1 LYANSFFQNV
11 SIFIFFNLP
20 IYAGCL
26 ILFLFSEEKLNTTQ
40 KVNVRLVVSYPGARG
55 YCFRQTKK
63 KLWARVV
70 VSLPRKGISF
80 AELREREN
88 AGKRKST
95 NINEE
100 NC

>member
-1 LYANSFFQNV
+1 MQIRFSKCEY
-11 SIFIFFNLP
+11 IYFFNLP

-26 ILFLFSEEKLNTTQ
+26 ILFLFSEEKLNTIQ
-40 KVNVRLVVSYPGARG
+40 KVNVRL
-55 YCFRQTKK
+55 
-63 KLWARVV
+63 V

-80 AELREREN
+80 GELREREN